1 MKNIN
6 SFLRLAGLIL
16 LLTAL
21 TENSFAGN
29 SPDKIK
35 GKAVY
40 ADDLTPVRGGTIE
53 VVSTNTPL
61 IGTIVLEKV
70 TINSDGTFLISR
82 NCLNQTDDI
91 KIMAYKILHPYQGR
105 KPSPVGFSGGLHAG
119 RETHQAQTQVA
130 AAVAREEAEAVGTA
144 REAATVIP
152 GAAAQHAPDLGL
164 FGILAV
170 SIG

>member
-6 SFLRLAGLIL
+6 SFLRLASLIL
-16 LLTAL
+16 LLTAF

-91 KIMAYKILHPYQGR
+91 KIMAYPNDVDGAIKDFEPA
-105 KPSPVGFSGGLHAG
+105 GFSPADVIV
-119 RETHQAQTQVA
+119 QTKEDYSVLIK
-130 AAVAREEAEAVGTA
+130 VVRNT
-144 REAATVIP
+144 
-152 GAAAQHAPDLGL
+152 GAIEQKDKK
-164 FGILAV
+164 
-170 SIG
+170 